1 MNKVILI
8 GNLTRDPESS
18 TTQNGT
24 AVCRLSIAVN
34 REFTNS
40 DGSRDV
46 DYFNIITWRGQ
57 AENCAKFLKKGNK
70 VGIVGRLENR
80 SYEDKDR
87 IKRTITEVIA
97 SEVEF
102 LTPKQAES
110 ETVAQAERPR
120 QIVLEP
126 INDDGLPF

>member
-24 AVCRLSIAVN
+24 AVCRLSIAAN

-46 DYFNIITWRGQ
+46 DYFNISTWRGQ

-70 VGIVGRLENR
+70 VGVVGRLENR
-80 SYEDKDR
+80 SYEDKDG

-102 LTPKQAES
+102 LTPRQVES
-110 ETVAQAERPR
+110 ETVIQVERPR